1 MNITLLT
8 STGCKVC
15 RGYADS
21 LRKVGFEV
29 QEIDLASDKGKE
41 YMERYVIEGVPTLFV
56 EVDELH
62 NDILKGN
69 WSAETLK
76 NRYL

>member
-8 STGCKVC
+8 SIGCKVC

-29 QEIDLASDKGKE
+29 QEIDLASARGQE
-41 YMERYVIEGVPTLFV
+41 YRQKYSIKGVPTLFV

-62 NDILKGN
+62 NDILEGN

>member
-8 STGCKVC
+8 SIGCKVC

-29 QEIDLASDKGKE
+29 QEIDLASARGQE
-41 YMERYVIEGVPTLFV
+41 YRQKYAIKGVPTLFV

-62 NDILKGN
+62 NDILEGN
-69 WSAETLK
+69 WNAETLK